1 MWFKTFRIKQNYDK
15 IGVFCFFVTFA
26 ILILNDNLKWSGWL
40 NCAVGPN
47 EYVLQKISFLKFQNK
62 LQVHKYK
69 YRGVCKMWSSII
81 LKGYFK
87 KVNKWKCLRF
97 QVSPLESFLALLVLT
112 YTRDGKVIRY
122 YWTIFFSLMFQIW
135 IKKSKIKKGWDCKD
149 DLKIFKNQDLKV
161 KWSFL
166 LRI

>member
-122 YWTIFFSLMFQIW
+122 YWTIFFL
-135 IKKSKIKKGWDCKD
+135 
-149 DLKIFKNQDLKV
+149 
-161 KWSFL
+161 
-166 LRI
+166 